1 MDAIVTAG
9 GIPQEGDPLYEY
21 TQGASK
27 AMLDIEGK
35 PMIQWA
41 LDALSGTP
49 KVGQVVVIGLPEN
62 AQAQLS
68 CTKPL
73 TYLPNQGGML
83 DNILAGAGKVVDL
96 NPQADV
102 ILSVSSDIP
111 AITPSIV
118 EWMVKEIER
127 SDKDVFYNVVTRA
140 EMERRYP
147 GSNRSYMRLKN
158 MEVCGGDLTAFRA
171 AIITS
176 DKGDV
181 LKELISA
188 RKNVF
193 KQASIIGYITL
204 FLLLTRQLTL
214 EGVVQRAS
222 NALNIRAA
230 ALPCPYPEI
239 AMDVDKPYQ
248 LEILR
253 KDLQRQ
259 TSA

>member
-21 TQGASK
+21 TQGVSK

-41 LDALSGTP
+41 LDALSDTP
-49 KVGQVVVIGLPEN
+49 KVGQVVVIGLPKD
-62 AQAQLS
+62 AQTQLS

-83 DNILAGAGKVVDL
+83 DNILAGAGKVVEL
-96 NPQADV
+96 NPQAD
-102 ILSVSSDIP
+102 ILLIVSSDIP
-111 AITPSIV
+111 AITPTIM
-118 EWMVKEIER
+118 EWMIKEIEH
-127 SDKDVFYNVVTRA
+127 SDKDVFYNIVTRA
-140 EMERRYP
+140 EMEKRYP
-147 GSNRSYMRLKN
+147 GSKRSYMHLRN

-171 AIITS
+171 SLITS

-193 KQASIIGYITL
+193 KQASIIGYVTL
-204 FLLLTRQLTL
+204 FLLLIRRLTL
-214 EGVVQRAS
+214 EGIVQRAS
-222 NALNIRAA
+222 AALNIRAA
-230 ALPCPYPEI
+230 VLPCPYPEI

-259 TSA
+259 VSA